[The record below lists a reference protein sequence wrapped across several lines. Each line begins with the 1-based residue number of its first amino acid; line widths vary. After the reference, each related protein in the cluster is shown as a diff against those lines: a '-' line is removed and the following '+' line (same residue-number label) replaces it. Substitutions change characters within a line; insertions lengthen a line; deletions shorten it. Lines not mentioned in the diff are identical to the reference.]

1 MDVKTKQNETPK
13 LKEFG
18 KIVPVFGGDGKE
30 VEWLLECGPLVL
42 AAALYSAPELLFDS
56 LCVDF

>member
-1 MDVKTKQNETPK
+1 VYRHAAKTHMDVKTKQNETPK

-30 VEWLLECGPLVL
+30 VE
-42 AAALYSAPELLFDS
+42 
-56 LCVDF
+56 